1 MSWRCGSRRSGRCA
15 MWFSKRMD
23 GKPGEPGRMPVAADL
38 RVIQLGLNTS
48 DLPATARLYAELF
61 GFVNAGGKLVW
72 GEPMRLA
79 GLERSARAT
88 IWWMVGPQPF
98 FQLELFHH
106 TEPSQRPLRPDWTP
120 ADHGWTRF
128 GVAVQS
134 FAKACTVLDKWGIAP
149 IGVGECSLRGRRLA
163 FRDPFV
169 GCVVELMEAPEG
181 LSSSAETPRVVY
193 AASSV
198 GDLDAARHFYEG
210 SLELPI
216 RPLSDLHDPADEA
229 LWGLAE
235 SQRNGFVVD
244 TSGTK
249 LEI

>member
-1 MSWRCGSRRSGRCA
+1 
-15 MWFSKRMD
+15 
-23 GKPGEPGRMPVAADL
+23 
-38 RVIQLGLNTS
+38 
-48 DLPATARLYAELF
+48 
-61 GFVNAGGKLVW
+61 
-72 GEPMRLA
+72 
-79 GLERSARAT
+79 
-88 IWWMVGPQPF
+88 
-98 FQLELFHH
+98 
-106 TEPSQRPLRPDWTP
+106 
-120 ADHGWTRF
+120 
-128 GVAVQS
+128 
-134 FAKACTVLDKWGIAP
+134 
-149 IGVGECSLRGRRLA
+149 
-163 FRDPFV
+163 
-169 GCVVELMEAPEG
+169 MEAPEG

-249 LEI
+249 LEIVRYEVPLGRPRPVDYRTSDQGLVNVAFGARQHHPIEDAIARVRQCGSTLSPVVRFGDAMGAYSLDPERELELIALPESLDSGFGFKRSDPFWDI